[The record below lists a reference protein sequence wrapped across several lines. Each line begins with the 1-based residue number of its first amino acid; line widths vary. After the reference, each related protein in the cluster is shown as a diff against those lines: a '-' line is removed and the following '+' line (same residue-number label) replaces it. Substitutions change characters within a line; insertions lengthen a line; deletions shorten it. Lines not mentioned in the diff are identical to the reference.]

1 MIEPAAAD
9 GIRIVVSTTKG
20 QVVLEGSARIDRQDT
35 TFEIRSVVDPG
46 SLSIE
51 LDGVVDQG
59 RVRFTTARSGL
70 HRLPSPSPLRLDR
83 DH

>member
-1 MIEPAAAD
+1 MIEPAAGD
-9 GIRIVVSTTKG
+9 VIRIVVSTTKA
-20 QVVLEGSARIDRQDT
+20 QVVLEGSARIDGQHT

-51 LDGVVDQG
+51 IDGVVDQG
-59 RVRFTTARSGL
+59 RVRFTAARSSL
-70 HRLPSPSPLRLDR
+70 HRRPSPSPLRLDQ